1 MENKL
6 VYTLTTDKPFD
17 TVISNIEKTVPEYKF
32 RVLAKHDVQ
41 ATLAEKGL
49 ERGPLN
55 IIEVCNAPFAHE
67 ALKKDELVSLFMPC
81 RITVYVKDGKTVVNL
96 ARPSMIA
103 EMMPGAGLEK
113 LAGEVETTLKKVM
126 EDAIKK

>member
-1 MENKL
+1 MDNKL
-6 VYTLTTDKPFD
+6 VYTLTTDRPFD
-17 TVISNIEKTVPEYKF
+17 TVIETIEKLVPEHKF
-32 RVLAKHDVQ
+32 RVLAKHDVR

-49 ERGPLN
+49 QRGPLN
-55 IIEVCNAPFAHE
+55 IIEVCNASFAHE

-81 RITVYVKDGKTVVNL
+81 RITVYVKGDKTVVNL

-113 LAGEVETTLKKVM
+113 LAGEVEITLKKIV
-126 EDAIKK
+126 EDAVK

>member
-1 MENKL
+1 MDNKL
-6 VYTLTTDKPFD
+6 VYTLTT
-17 TVISNIEKTVPEYKF
+17 EKTFEDVVEMIEELVSEHKF

-55 IIEVCNAPFAHE
+55 IIEVCNASFAHE
-67 ALKKDELVSLFMPC
+67 ALQKDELVSLFMPC
-81 RITVYVKDGKTVVNL
+81 RITVYVKDDRTVVNL

-103 EMMPGAGLEK
+103 DMMPGAGLEK
-113 LAGEVETTLKKVM
+113 LAGEVEMTLKKIV
-126 EDAIKK
+126 EDAVK

>member
-1 MENKL
+1 MDNKL
-6 VYTLTTDKPFD
+6 VYTLTT
-17 TVISNIEKTVPEYKF
+17 EKTFEDVVEMIEELVSEHKF

-55 IIEVCNAPFAHE
+55 IIEVCNASFAHE
-67 ALKKDELVSLFMPC
+67 ALQKDELVSLFMPC
-81 RITVYVKDGKTVVNL
+81 RITVYVKDDRTVVNL

-113 LAGEVETTLKKVM
+113 LAGEVEMTLKKIV
-126 EDAIKK
+126 EDAVK

>member
-6 VYTLTTDKPFD
+6 AFTLISDKPFK
-17 TVISNIEKTVPEYKF
+17 TVVENIEKQATEYKF

-55 IIEVCNAPFAHE
+55 IIEVCNAVFAYH
-67 ALKKDELVSLFMPC
+67 ALNKDELISLFMPC
-81 RITVYVKDGKTVVNL
+81 RFSVYTKDDKTVVNL
-96 ARPSMIA
+96 ARPSLIA
-103 EMMPGAGLEK
+103 EMMPVEGLTE
-113 LAGEVETTLKKVM
+113 LAGEVETTLKSIM
-126 EDAIKK
+126 EKSV

>member
-17 TVISNIEKTVPEYKF
+17 TVIDTIEKLVPEHQF
-32 RVLAKHDVQ
+32 RVLAKHDVR

-49 ERGPLN
+49 ERESLN
-55 IIEVCNAPFAHE
+55 IIEVCNASFAHK
-67 ALKKDELVSLFMPC
+67 ALQKDELVSLFMPC
-81 RITVYVKDGKTVVNL
+81 RITVYVRDGRTVVNL
-96 ARPSMIA
+96 ARPSIIA

-113 LAGEVETTLKKVM
+113 LAGEVEIVLKKIV
-126 EDAIKK
+126 DNAVK

>member
-6 VYTLTTDKPFD
+6 AYTLVSDKPFAA
-17 TVISNIEKTVPEYKF
+17 VVENIEKQVAEHKF

-55 IIEVCNAPFAHE
+55 IIEVCNAGFAHK
-67 ALKKDELVSLFMPC
+67 ALQYEELISLFMPC
-81 RITVYVKDGKTVVNL
+81 RFSVFTKDDKTVVNL
-96 ARPSMIA
+96 ARPSMMA
-103 EMMPGAGLEK
+103 DMMPIEGLAE
-113 LAGEVETTLKKVM
+113 LAGEVETTLKDIM
-126 EDAIKK
+126 EKSV